1 MVDALCRTR
10 GWLKTD
16 GWLIDVRPAEVVP
29 TVEIGSPARHPAI
42 AGALVVQDERRQ
54 RHAAADRALGAVLER
69 KLFHLERSREFW
81 FLRYADSA
89 RELQEHIAI
98 RWQHTRLDDE
108 TRGRADAML
117 RGEPNARLWLRE
129 RVGIRSLRP
138 ISGTITD
145 AAVEGK
151 GREGR

>member
-1 MVDALCRTR
+1 MVDALCRAR
-10 GWLKTD
+10 CWLKTN
-16 GWLIDVRPAEVVP
+16 GWLVDVRPAQMVP
-29 TVEIGSPARHPAI
+29 TLEIGSPGRNPAI
-42 AGALVVQDERRQ
+42 AGALVVQEERRQ

-108 TRGRADAML
+108 TRERADAML

-138 ISGTITD
+138 TH
-145 AAVEGK
+145 GK
-151 GREGR
+151 M

>member
-1 MVDALCRTR
+1 MVDALCRA
-10 GWLKTD
+10 GCWLKTN
-16 GWLIDVRPAEVVP
+16 GWLIDVRPAPMVP
-29 TVEIGSPARHPAI
+29 TLEIGSPGRNPAI
-42 AGALVVQDERRQ
+42 AGALVVQEERRQ

-108 TRGRADAML
+108 TRRRADAML

-138 ISGTITD
+138 TSVTTS
-145 AAVEGK
+145 
-151 GREGR
+151 

>member
-1 MVDALCRTR
+1 MVDALCRAR
-10 GWLKTD
+10 RWLKTN
-16 GWLIDVRPAEVVP
+16 GWLVDVRPAQMVP
-29 TVEIGSPARHPAI
+29 TLEIGSPGRNPAI
-42 AGALVVQDERRQ
+42 AGALVVQEERRQ

-108 TRGRADAML
+108 TRERADAML
-117 RGEPNARLWLRE
+117 RGDPNARLWLRE

-138 ISGTITD
+138 TY
-145 AAVEGK
+145 GK
-151 GREGR
+151 T

>member
-1 MVDALCRTR
+1 MPDTRLVEDGRLADRLAACAGGSDRGDWIARTPSR
-10 GWLKTD
+10 D
-16 GWLIDVRPAEVVP
+16 
-29 TVEIGSPARHPAI
+29 
-42 AGALVVQDERRQ
+42 RQ

-108 TRGRADAML
+108 TRGRAEAML

-138 ISGTITD
+138 IIGTI
-145 AAVEGK
+145 
-151 GREGR
+151 